1 MNGKVIYR
9 APWPGL
15 SMYLDSKDLSF
26 FKMSDENGVT
36 LLARK
41 FSVKD
46 SNGKIVFA
54 AESEET
60 DLASKRINIQS
71 KNSVVKF

>member
-1 MNGKVIYR
+1 
-9 APWPGL
+9 
-15 SMYLDSKDLSF
+15 MYLDSQDLSYLKMF

>member
-1 MNGKVIYR
+1 
-9 APWPGL
+9 
-15 SMYLDSKDLSF
+15 MYLDSKDLSF
-26 FKMSDENGVT
+26 LKMFYKMSDENGVT

>member
-1 MNGKVIYR
+1 
-9 APWPGL
+9 
-15 SMYLDSKDLSF
+15 MYLDSKDLSFLKMF

>member
-1 MNGKVIYR
+1 M
-9 APWPGL
+9 
-15 SMYLDSKDLSF
+15 SMYLDSKDLSFLKMF